1 MTAHDAMLT
10 DLRQHQVICR
20 DLLTLAERESQ
31 LLRHGQAVALTEIYD
46 TRRILLPRLSD
57 SLERIRRHRQDW
69 QTLTLTERAAQ
80 PEINF
85 LVRQVQDLTMRV
97 ILLDRENEQGLLRR
111 GFVPAREVASVTPQ
125 RPHFVADLYRRQQGT

>member
-1 MTAHDAMLT
+1 MTAHDSMLT
-10 DLRQHQVICR
+10 DLRQHQLICR
-20 DLLTLAERESQ
+20 ELLTLAERESQ
-31 LLRHGQAVALTEIYD
+31 LLRHGQAVALTELYE
-46 TRRILLPRLSD
+46 TRKILLPRLAD

-69 QTLTLTERAAQ
+69 QGLTLAERAAQ

-85 LVRQVQDLTMRV
+85 LARQVQDLTMRV

-111 GFVPAREVASVTPQ
+111 GLVPARELGSLAPQ